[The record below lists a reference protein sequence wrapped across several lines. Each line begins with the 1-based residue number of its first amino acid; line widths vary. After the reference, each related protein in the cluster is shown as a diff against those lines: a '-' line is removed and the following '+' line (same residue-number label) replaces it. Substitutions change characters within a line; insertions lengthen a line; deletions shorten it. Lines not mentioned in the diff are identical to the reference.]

1 MKSERNLN
9 GSRRPCGWF
18 VADILIRR
26 HWTKAD
32 LLRDAEAGGKK
43 RGRIAGGWIA
53 DIAAQKKVIT
63 LCPLCTNKF
72 NPARVGYRK
81 EKEYPVCQAKCDG
94 CSTFDPRCSWYI
106 YDELYTT
113 VRSTADE
120 RRALARSREQRMKR
134 GYL

>member
-1 MKSERNLN
+1 MAE
-9 GSRRPCGWF
+9 
-18 VADILIRR
+18 ILVKKT
-26 HWTKAD
+26 WTRQDVLKA
-32 LLRDAEAGGKK
+32 AEAGGKK
-43 RGRIAGGWIA
+43 RGRAAGGWIA

-72 NPARVGYRK
+72 NPAKVHYRR
-81 EKEYPVCQAKCDG
+81 EKEFPVCQAKCDG

-120 RRALARSREQRMKR
+120 RRALQRSREARIKR
-134 GYL
+134 GFL

>member
-1 MKSERNLN
+1 MAHTL
-9 GSRRPCGWF
+9 
-18 VADILIRR
+18 LIKQRY
-26 HWTKAD
+26 TPAQ
-32 LLRDAEAGGKK
+32 LLAMQEAGGKK
-43 RGRIAGGWIA
+43 RNRVAGGWIA

-81 EKEYPVCQAKCDG
+81 EKEFPVCQAKCDG
-94 CSTFDPRCSWYI
+94 CSTFDPRCTLYV
-106 YDELYTT
+106 YEELYSQ

-120 RRALARSREQRMKR
+120 RRALSKSRERRLKA